1 MPPVSKPPA
10 PPRPRIPKLARPV
23 TGIHGLV
30 RGAKEHFQAGRKID
44 EGQHLKPYKKLLV
57 DVTASMTG
65 LDKALA
71 FANDLFNALESAGH
85 RVVIAPQGEQFGRE
99 RIDEHEQPPKR
110 QHQNYPYDYNRLWS
124 PYRPTVVYVGTIAI
138 GLAVIEM
145 SESVEMRYVNGKYI
159 RESEYV
165 PPRTSRRYVD
175 HTWTTTWELPCGR
188 LRLVVYAPYRNVSW
202 SISFQETKTRMLTQ
216 NLPEIVKTIESSVD
230 TLVEKLK
237 EAARQAELWRL
248 ERLAEGERRQ
258 QEEDQH
264 RISQSKKDSQ
274 EQLSQ
279 VIQAWSKVMT
289 LEQFFQGVQDR
300 AQSLPT
306 ARRDEVLERLRLARE
321 FVGTQD
327 PLEFFLSWKTPIE
340 RYVPMSMPTPDMVST
355 KRDDDDDDDE

>member
-1 MPPVSKPPA
+1 MSTNN
-10 PPRPRIPKLARPV
+10 RRSGNIR
-23 TGIHGLV
+23 T
-30 RGAKEHFQAGRKID
+30 
-44 EGQHLKPYKKLLV
+44 
-57 DVTASMTG
+57 
-65 LDKALA
+65 
-71 FANDLFNALESAGH
+71 
-85 RVVIAPQGEQFGRE
+85 
-99 RIDEHEQPPKR
+99 
-110 QHQNYPYDYNRLWS
+110 YPYDYNRLWS

-202 SISFQETKTRMLTQ
+202 SISFQETKTRTLTQ

-355 KRDDDDDDDE
+355 KRDDDDDDE